1 MTEKD
6 KEIQELRMKI
16 EELENTIKFMESR
29 DQMSQNYIKIL
40 EEMVKTDSEAR
51 DLSDFEV

>member
-16 EELENTIKFMESR
+16 EELESYIKFLESR
-29 DQMSQNYIKIL
+29 DQMSNNYIKIL
-40 EEMVKTDSEAR
+40 EEMVKTDADAR

>member
-16 EELENTIKFMESR
+16 EELENTIKLMESK
-29 DQMSQNYIKIL
+29 DQMSRSYIKFL
-40 EEMVKTDSEAR
+40 EEMVKSDSEAR

>member
-6 KEIQELRMKI
+6 KKIQELRMKI
-16 EELENTIKFMESR
+16 EELENTIELMESK
-29 DQMSQNYIKIL
+29 DQMSRSYIKFL
-40 EEMVKTDSEAR
+40 EEMVKSDSEAR